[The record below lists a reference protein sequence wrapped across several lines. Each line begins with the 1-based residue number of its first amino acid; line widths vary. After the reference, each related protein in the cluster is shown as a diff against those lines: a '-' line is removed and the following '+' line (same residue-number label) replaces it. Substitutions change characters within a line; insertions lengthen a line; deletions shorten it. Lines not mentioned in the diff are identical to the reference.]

1 MLTQDET
8 GVKKLKDL
16 KYLADKGMISSLYK
30 TCENL
35 DIKSSSNALSKLE
48 ILKKDDKGLYRW
60 GDREPDLKLLGEIV
74 SKRRDISRE
83 ASRRKHDRDR
93 KQKLKDKRDARF
105 SEQPTKPKPEPE
117 PEQESKVF
125 MPTRHELNNAME
137 QLKKIKQDF
146 IGFKKVSIGR
156 HFSKSYNQPY
166 QFVLALKELK
176 ILEGRRVRGDGRKNE
191 YIWAAG
197 EPTFIMGRQ
206 IIEKAESIRREQ
218 ISGERKET
226 KIEPY
231 TESEKISAVKGA
243 LKMTDFDID
252 IEDQELGKLIEIV
265 EYISDNER
273 DAKLSEL
280 IKITE

>member
-125 MPTRHELNNAME
+125 MPTRHEALPY
-137 QLKKIKQDF
+137 QISYQDF
-146 IGFKKVSIGR
+146 SRNF
-156 HFSKSYNQPY
+156 
-166 QFVLALKELK
+166 
-176 ILEGRRVRGDGRKNE
+176 
-191 YIWAAG
+191 
-197 EPTFIMGRQ
+197 
-206 IIEKAESIRREQ
+206 
-218 ISGERKET
+218 
-226 KIEPY
+226 
-231 TESEKISAVKGA
+231 
-243 LKMTDFDID
+243 
-252 IEDQELGKLIEIV
+252 
-265 EYISDNER
+265 
-273 DAKLSEL
+273 
-280 IKITE
+280 